1 MSSRARLALATIAV
15 QLAWIVALRRSGLE
29 PRDAPVLRGV
39 LLYGPALLV
48 AGVGVGVGLRRGLFT
63 PAELGLRR
71 PAWAVRRHWIWF
83 VLALLAMFV
92 AAALVD
98 AVAPLATLASRGMP
112 FEDIMEHVRRHE
124 YRYTYGRLEPP
135 PAAWNIAVEFIK
147 GVVLAPLAEEV
158 PYRALFIPVAL
169 SRLSRGNVAI
179 ASGLVF
185 LLVHWLA
192 YGAQPHPAYFLSG
205 WVFAWAF
212 MFAGLPGALMVHG
225 GENFGV
231 LVLGTF
237 AAFAL

>member
-1 MSSRARLALATIAV
+1 MTA
-15 QLAWIVALRRSGLE
+15 QRRTCS
-29 PRDAPVLRGV
+29 A
-39 LLYGPALLV
+39 
-48 AGVGVGVGLRRGLFT
+48 

-147 GVVLAPLAEEV
+147 GVVLAPLADTG
-158 PYRALFIPVAL
+158 R
-169 SRLSRGNVAI
+169 R
-179 ASGLVF
+179 
-185 LLVHWLA
+185 
-192 YGAQPHPAYFLSG
+192 
-205 WVFAWAF
+205 
-212 MFAGLPGALMVHG
+212 LPGLLATVAASPP
-225 GENFGV
+225 GV
-231 LVLGTF
+231 LFVREVRVVVAVPSQSHVPPSTDS
-237 AAFAL
+237 